1 MSIQIPEKK
10 IQSDFFEWLC
20 FYPCLR
26 LVTFAIPNGGSRNR
40 LEAKSLKA
48 QGVTPGVPDIFMAL
62 PYNGFH
68 GLFIELKSKTGRLS
82 EHQKIWLNN
91 LNDRAYR
98 AVVCYSLDEAMDAVT
113 EYLGGNLNNV

>member
-1 MSIQIPEKK
+1 MGVELTEAK
-10 IQSDFFEWLC
+10 IQSAFFEWLSL
-20 FYPCLR
+20 FPHLR
-26 LVTFAIPNGGSRNR
+26 LVTFAIPNGGSRNCF
-40 LEAKSLKA
+40 EAKNLKA
-48 QGVTPGVPDIFMAL
+48 QGVTPGVPDLFMAV
-62 PYNGFH
+62 PCNGYH